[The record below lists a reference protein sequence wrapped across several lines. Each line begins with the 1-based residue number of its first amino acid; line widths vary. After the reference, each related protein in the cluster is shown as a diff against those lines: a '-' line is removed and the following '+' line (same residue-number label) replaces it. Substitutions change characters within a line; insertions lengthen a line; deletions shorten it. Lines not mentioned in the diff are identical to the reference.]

1 MQTPLNCFRVK
12 LIKYLEINVS
22 GKGEKPVKTVFQVS
36 QQKCA
41 IPTVL
46 HREAATW
53 EDERC
58 RRPEA
63 LQQPGG
69 RSSPRLLGAAARPGW
84 GQRCS
89 RGGPKGGRKGQVSP
103 PLPLPS
109 AQNAVPRPPTSPL
122 TTKRETGPSPA
133 PLKLYRSFSVVGAA
147 GLCRPPIQAT
157 SLRSRRTTIP
167 IVLRA
172 PRRSPSRRH
181 ALPVPPR
188 TAPGSA
194 EAGAGEGLSTRGPHH
209 GLACWRPSPSDS
221 LPRCRRSADRFA
233 AGQVGWGWGT
243 GRSRRGVR

>member
-1 MQTPLNCFRVK
+1 MRGAEGPRPCSSRAAALPRG
-12 LIKYLEINVS
+12 YS
-22 GKGEKPVKTVFQVS
+22 GRRPGRGGANAAVGAGRKEGEKARSRLRFPFPALRTPFRDPPQAPSPQRERLVPLRLRSNFIGLS
-36 QQKCA
+36 QSSG
-41 IPTVL
+41 PPGSVG
-46 HREAATW
+46 
-53 EDERC
+53 
-58 RRPEA
+58 RP
-63 LQQPGG
+63 
-69 RSSPRLLGAAARPGW
+69 S
-84 GQRCS
+84 
-89 RGGPKGGRKGQVSP
+89 
-103 PLPLPS
+103 
-109 AQNAVPRPPTSPL
+109 RPPH
-122 TTKRETGPSPA
+122 
-133 PLKLYRSFSVVGAA
+133 
-147 GLCRPPIQAT
+147 QAT

>member
-122 TTKRETGPSPA
+122 TTERETGPSPA
-133 PLKLYRSFSVVGAA
+133 PLKLYRSFSVFGAA
-147 GLCRPPIQAT
+147 GLCRPPIQAAPPGHKPEEPPNYNPH
-157 SLRSRRTTIP
+157 S
-167 IVLRA
+167 A
-172 PRRSPSRRH
+172 PRPA
-181 ALPVPPR
+181 ALPLPPAR
-188 TAPGSA
+188 TACPA
-194 EAGAGEGLSTRGPHH
+194 AH
-209 GLACWRPSPSDS
+209 C
-221 LPRCRRSADRFA
+221 PRVC
-233 AGQVGWGWGT
+233 
-243 GRSRRGVR
+243 